1 MHTAHRTVTAGIRSH
16 LSRQNSVI
24 LASLYTSGKPS
35 LSTCSNLEL

>member
-1 MHTAHRTVTAGIRSH
+1 MATNHRTVRAGIESH

-35 LSTCSNLEL
+35 SSTCSKKEL